1 VVSRIDQAEQR
12 EAHILHGPGSGSDV
26 GRKAGLHQNDRCFLP
41 LDQTL
46 FLSDAARLPWQRA
59 GAFFPLAP
67 DLVEIVRLRA
77 LPLGLSIWYGMSGG
91 KKRRAVRK
99 TRGDAVGLLR
109 KRRGRWK
116 ESSQTTPF

>member
-1 VVSRIDQAEQR
+1 LTRRSREKPIFFMARAVAPMLAGRLGCTRTIDVLCR
-12 EAHILHGPGSGSDV
+12 SI
-26 GRKAGLHQNDRCFLP
+26 KP
-41 LDQTL
+41 LL
-46 FLSDAARLPWQRA
+46 LSDAAWLPWQRA

-67 DLVEIVRLRA
+67 DLEEIVWLRA
-77 LPLGLSIWYGMSGG
+77 FPLGLSIWYGMSGG

-109 KRRGRWK
+109 KRSGRWN